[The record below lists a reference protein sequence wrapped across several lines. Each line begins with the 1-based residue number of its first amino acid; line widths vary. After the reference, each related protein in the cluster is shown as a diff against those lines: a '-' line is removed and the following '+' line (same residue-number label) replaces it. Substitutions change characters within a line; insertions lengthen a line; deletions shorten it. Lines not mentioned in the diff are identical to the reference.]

1 MGDAL
6 TVSGGGSTAV
16 AVDELFA
23 EAVRLATVEHV
34 VADLSARAGVITR
47 GLAELDLA
55 RGSAWGVQPDPCRQL
70 DEAIRRLAAAHAEA
84 GLLRQSLLE
93 SAERYGFTE
102 HMVGALWGMAGR
114 VGAWLL
120 GWSAP
125 LIVGAALP
133 AIGIWAATG
142 SGGALE
148 DWLAEH
154 PELLSD
160 PAFVRLVRTAADS
173 ADEFAAGLLHL
184 PSSLTQAGVGIGAP
198 ENASMLLAA
207 AGLVGAV
214 AGSRVLVDAP
224 VRVTR
229 ALPDGQRVAR
239 GDRPTELRSVSA
251 PVSASVPAP
260 TGIADL
266 VARIPA
272 TDDDAQIRVER
283 YGGAD
288 DPRWVVYIGGTVD
301 LGLTAGA
308 QPNDM
313 TNNLHG
319 IADDSPLDALRV
331 VGEDSGAGD
340 RAVRLALAEA
350 GVQPGD
356 PIFPIG
362 HSGGGVNA
370 AGLAGDPELNVVGA
384 VSVGG
389 PVASAPL
396 RDGVP
401 LLSLEHEEDLVP
413 ATGGA
418 GHPSPDRLT
427 VSRSVLE
434 PGVDYETALPA
445 HELSRYRQT
454 GALID
459 ASEEQRLVEFREQLA
474 TFTGCGTGEM
484 SRWIGTRDVSSSTT
498 DEPRGR

>member
-16 AVDELFA
+16 AVDELFE

-34 VADLSARAGVITR
+34 VSDWSARAGVIMR
-47 GLAELDLA
+47 GLADLDLA
-55 RGSAWGVQPDPCRQL
+55 RGSVWGVQPDPCRQL
-70 DEAIRRLAAAHAEA
+70 DEAIRRLAAAHDEA
-84 GLLRQSLLE
+84 GLLRQLLLE

-102 HMVGALWGMAGR
+102 HLVGALWGIAGR
-114 VGAWLL
+114 VGAWVL

-142 SGGALE
+142 SGGVLE
-148 DWLAEH
+148 GWIADH

-160 PAFVRLVRTAADS
+160 PVFVRLVRTAADS
-173 ADEFAAGLLHL
+173 TDEFAAGLLHL
-184 PSSLTQAGVGIGAP
+184 PSSLTQAGIVIGAP

-207 AGLVGAV
+207 AGLVGA
-214 AGSRVLVDAP
+214 ATGSRVLVDAP

-229 ALPDGQRVAR
+229 ALPEGQQVAR
-239 GDRPTELRSVSA
+239 GDR
-251 PVSASVPAP
+251 SASAAVSAP

-266 VARIPA
+266 VARIPT

-331 VGEDSGAGD
+331 VGAESGAGD

-370 AGLAGDPELNVVGA
+370 AGLAGDHELNVVGA

-401 LLSLEHEEDLVP
+401 LLSLEHDEDLVP

-434 PGVDYETALPA
+434 PGVDYEAALPA

-474 TFTGCGTGEM
+474 TFTGGGTGEM
-484 SRWIGTRDVSSSTT
+484 SRWIGTRDVSPSTT

>member
-16 AVDELFA
+16 AVDELFT

-34 VADLSARAGVITR
+34 VSDWSARAGVIMR

-70 DEAIRRLAAAHAEA
+70 DEAIRRLAAAHDEA

-102 HMVGALWGMAGR
+102 HLVGALWGMAGR

-133 AIGIWAATG
+133 AIGIRAATG
-142 SGGALE
+142 SGGAIE

-184 PSSLTQAGVGIGAP
+184 PSSFTQAGVVIGAP
-198 ENASMLLAA
+198 ENASMLLTVAS
-207 AGLVGAV
+207 LVGA
-214 AGSRVLVDAP
+214 ATGSRVLVDAP

-229 ALPDGQRVAR
+229 ALPDGQRVPR
-239 GDRPTELRSVSA
+239 GDGPPEPGS
-251 PVSASVPAP
+251 VSASVSAP

-266 VARIPA
+266 VARIPT
-272 TDDDAQIRVER
+272 TDNDAQIRVER

-288 DPRWVVYIGGTVD
+288 DPRWVVYIGGTVE

-308 QPNDM
+308 QSNDM

-331 VGEDSGAGD
+331 IGEGSGAGD

-370 AGLAGDPELNVVGA
+370 AGLAGDHELNVVGA

-434 PGVDYETALPA
+434 PGVDYEAALPA

-474 TFTGCGTGEM
+474 TFTGGGTGEM
-484 SRWIGTRDVSSSTT
+484 SRWIGTRDVSPSTT